1 MLNRLARRSYLSAAS
16 LINDGVGTRMVGEA
30 TRRRISRRNA
40 TDTESKTIVICIKA
54 KDQPVAVE
62 VKR

>member
-1 MLNRLARRSYLSAAS
+1 
-16 LINDGVGTRMVGEA
+16 MVGEA

-40 TDTESKTIVICIKA
+40 TDTESKTIVIRIKA
-54 KDQPVAVE
+54 KDQPVALE